1 MDKSNSNIFKKMLL
15 ALAAGVLSVLGGAF
29 MPPLLIPAA
38 AAIGFIGNAYGTLY
52 CGIALAVS
60 LGGIAALLSSNVL
73 TMLCIAGFVLLSSV
87 TLGIGLRKR
96 LALDL
101 FSDLYAAKVRK
112 RLPYRLL
119 AVLVAFFALAA
130 LYLDTALPSLLAGK
144 EPFAGIVELF
154 YQLED
159 AYKQA
164 GLDISSLQLSTE
176 VLPEVFYGV
185 LIALAEGVGF
195 LTVVLAKWFSTK
207 AKADVRPMAPFVR
220 WQLPSSLRIGMPMIA
235 AAIILM
241 FILNYGGAET
251 VMNTAFGLF
260 MPLFAA
266 TGIASFI
273 YIFSRNRPNQSV
285 SPFAV
290 VLMIFIICFS
300 PFLLAGFGLVEL
312 YTGFR
317 LKMMRVDDKIRAAFE
332 KAEREGS
339 SVVSVDLDDGQG
351 PRIIAVRKKRE
362 DDPANDD
369 FAFGEPNPPKDSGS
383 SDKSDNDDMSKHGN
397 SDSDKNASSDSDSNE
412 SNKAFP

>member
-1 MDKSNSNIFKKMLL
+1 MDKSNSNIFRKMLL

-87 TLGIGLRKR
+87 TLGIGL
-96 LALDL
+96 
-101 FSDLYAAKVRK
+101 RK

-220 WQLPSSLRIGMPMIA
+220 WQLPSSLRIGMPMIV

-290 VLMIFIICFS
+290 VLMIFVICFS

-412 SNKAFP
+412 TKQ

>member
-1 MDKSNSNIFKKMLL
+1 MDKSNSNIFKKMLF

-38 AAIGFIGNAYGTLY
+38 AAIGFIGNTYGTLY

-73 TMLCIAGFVLLSSV
+73 TMLCIAGFVLLSSA
-87 TLGIGLRKR
+87 TLGIGL
-96 LALDL
+96 
-101 FSDLYAAKVRK
+101 RK

-144 EPFAGIVELF
+144 EPFAGMVELF

-241 FILNYGGAET
+241 FILNYGGAE
-251 VMNTAFGLF
+251 
-260 MPLFAA
+260 
-266 TGIASFI
+266 S
-273 YIFSRNRPNQSV
+273 SHRN
-285 SPFAV
+285 
-290 VLMIFIICFS
+290 VLYRCF
-300 PFLLAGFGLVEL
+300 PE
-312 YTGFR
+312 
-317 LKMMRVDDKIRAAFE
+317 
-332 KAEREGS
+332 S
-339 SVVSVDLDDGQG
+339 S
-351 PRIIAVRKKRE
+351 
-362 DDPANDD
+362 
-369 FAFGEPNPPKDSGS
+369 
-383 SDKSDNDDMSKHGN
+383 
-397 SDSDKNASSDSDSNE
+397 
-412 SNKAFP
+412 

>member
-1 MDKSNSNIFKKMLL
+1 MDKSNSNIFRKMLL

-96 LALDL
+96 L
-101 FSDLYAAKVRK
+101 
-112 RLPYRLL
+112 PYRLL

-144 EPFAGIVELF
+144 EPFAGMVELF

-290 VLMIFIICFS
+290 VLMAFVICFS

-339 SVVSVDLDDGQG
+339 SVVSV
-351 PRIIAVRKKRE
+351 R
-362 DDPANDD
+362 
-369 FAFGEPNPPKDSGS
+369 S
-383 SDKSDNDDMSKHGN
+383 
-397 SDSDKNASSDSDSNE
+397 
-412 SNKAFP
+412 

>member
-1 MDKSNSNIFKKMLL
+1 MLFR
-15 ALAAGVLSVLGGAF
+15 S
-29 MPPLLIPAA
+29 
-38 AAIGFIGNAYGTLY
+38 
-52 CGIALAVS
+52 
-60 LGGIAALLSSNVL
+60 
-73 TMLCIAGFVLLSSV
+73 
-87 TLGIGLRKR
+87 
-96 LALDL
+96 
-101 FSDLYAAKVRK
+101 
-112 RLPYRLL
+112 
-119 AVLVAFFALAA
+119 
-130 LYLDTALPSLLAGK
+130 
-144 EPFAGIVELF
+144 
-154 YQLED
+154 
-159 AYKQA
+159 

-290 VLMIFIICFS
+290 VLMIFVICFS

-339 SVVSVDLDDGQG
+339 SVVSVDFDDGQG

-412 SNKAFP
+412 TKQ

>member
-1 MDKSNSNIFKKMLL
+1 MLL

-96 LALDL
+96 L
-101 FSDLYAAKVRK
+101 
-112 RLPYRLL
+112 PYRLL

-144 EPFAGIVELF
+144 EPFASIVELF

-290 VLMIFIICFS
+290 VLMIFVICFS

-317 LKMMRVDDKIRAAFE
+317 LKMMRVDDK
-332 KAEREGS
+332 K
-339 SVVSVDLDDGQG
+339 
-351 PRIIAVRKKRE
+351 
-362 DDPANDD
+362 
-369 FAFGEPNPPKDSGS
+369 SGA
-383 SDKSDNDDMSKHGN
+383 GRQQCR
-397 SDSDKNASSDSDSNE
+397 
-412 SNKAFP
+412 FR

>member
-1 MDKSNSNIFKKMLL
+1 M
-15 ALAAGVLSVLGGAF
+15 
-29 MPPLLIPAA
+29 
-38 AAIGFIGNAYGTLY
+38 
-52 CGIALAVS
+52 
-60 LGGIAALLSSNVL
+60 
-73 TMLCIAGFVLLSSV
+73 
-87 TLGIGLRKR
+87 
-96 LALDL
+96 
-101 FSDLYAAKVRK
+101 
-112 RLPYRLL
+112 
-119 AVLVAFFALAA
+119 
-130 LYLDTALPSLLAGK
+130 
-144 EPFAGIVELF
+144 VELF

-290 VLMIFIICFS
+290 VLMIFVICFS

-351 PRIIAVRKKRE
+351 PRIIAVRKNVKMTRQMTISHSVS
-362 DDPANDD
+362 PIR
-369 FAFGEPNPPKDSGS
+369 PKIPEAPISPIMMICRNTAIPIPTRMLRTIRIRT
-383 SDKSDNDDMSKHGN
+383 KQ
-397 SDSDKNASSDSDSNE
+397 

>member
-1 MDKSNSNIFKKMLL
+1 MHTHT
-15 ALAAGVLSVLGGAF
+15 V
-29 MPPLLIPAA
+29 
-38 AAIGFIGNAYGTLY
+38 

-87 TLGIGLRKR
+87 TLGIGL
-96 LALDL
+96 
-101 FSDLYAAKVRK
+101 RK

-220 WQLPSSLRIGMPMIA
+220 WQLPSSLRIGMQIIA

-290 VLMIFIICFS
+290 VLM
-300 PFLLAGFGLVEL
+300 
-312 YTGFR
+312 
-317 LKMMRVDDKIRAAFE
+317 AFF
-332 KAEREGS
+332 AGS
-339 SVVSVDLDDGQG
+339 SSRFFRTAMIRG
-351 PRIIAVRKKRE
+351 PWPSSRSTETTLLPSRSAFSNAARILSSTRIILSL
-362 DDPANDD
+362 
-369 FAFGEPNPPKDSGS
+369 NPV
-383 SDKSDNDDMSKHGN
+383 
-397 SDSDKNASSDSDSNE
+397 
-412 SNKAFP
+412 

>member
-1 MDKSNSNIFKKMLL
+1 MHCGLC
-15 ALAAGVLSVLGGAF
+15 AAELRDSRHRAAQT
-29 MPPLLIPAA
+29 PPLSPA
-38 AAIGFIGNAYGTLY
+38 
-52 CGIALAVS
+52 CGSCRV
-60 LGGIAALLSSNVL
+60 
-73 TMLCIAGFVLLSSV
+73 
-87 TLGIGLRKR
+87 
-96 LALDL
+96 
-101 FSDLYAAKVRK
+101 
-112 RLPYRLL
+112 
-119 AVLVAFFALAA
+119 FALAA

-290 VLMIFIICFS
+290 VLMIFVICFS

-351 PRIIAVRKKRE
+351 PRIIAVRKNVKMTRQMTISHSVS
-362 DDPANDD
+362 PIR
-369 FAFGEPNPPKDSGS
+369 PKIPEAPISPIMMICRNTAIPIPTRMLRAIRIRT
-383 SDKSDNDDMSKHGN
+383 KQ
-397 SDSDKNASSDSDSNE
+397 

>member
-1 MDKSNSNIFKKMLL
+1 MLF

-96 LALDL
+96 L
-101 FSDLYAAKVRK
+101 
-112 RLPYRLL
+112 PYRLL

-144 EPFAGIVELF
+144 EPFAGMVELF

-207 AKADVRPMAPFVR
+207 AKADV
-220 WQLPSSLRIGMPMIA
+220 PSDGSLCPLA
-235 AAIILM
+235 AAFKPAHRNADDRCCDYSDVHSDYRRCRNRHEHCFRPVYAALCGNGHCILH
-241 FILNYGGAET
+241 LY
-251 VMNTAFGLF
+251 
-260 MPLFAA
+260 LFAEPPK
-266 TGIASFI
+266 SV
-273 YIFSRNRPNQSV
+273 RQSV
-285 SPFAV
+285 CCRADDFCHLLFAV
-290 VLMIFIICFS
+290 SACR
-300 PFLLAGFGLVEL
+300 
-312 YTGFR
+312 FR
-317 LKMMRVDDKIRAAFE
+317 TC
-332 KAEREGS
+332 
-339 SVVSVDLDDGQG
+339 
-351 PRIIAVRKKRE
+351 
-362 DDPANDD
+362 
-369 FAFGEPNPPKDSGS
+369 
-383 SDKSDNDDMSKHGN
+383 
-397 SDSDKNASSDSDSNE
+397 
-412 SNKAFP
+412 

>member
-1 MDKSNSNIFKKMLL
+1 MLL

-96 LALDL
+96 L
-101 FSDLYAAKVRK
+101 
-112 RLPYRLL
+112 PYRLL

-144 EPFAGIVELF
+144 EPFSGMVELF

-290 VLMIFIICFS
+290 VLMIFVICFS

-369 FAFGEPNPPKDSGS
+369 FAFLSLI
-383 SDKSDNDDMSKHGN
+383 HI
-397 SDSDKNASSDSDSNE
+397 
-412 SNKAFP
+412 